1 MCNGFRVISVGVRSG
16 WGHKMGA
23 VLWGMTLLGLCGCLE
38 GLKGYDFRGGRE
50 GVVVRAAVG
59 RVRVR
64 GNTCKSVLVVVVM

>member
-1 MCNGFRVISVGVRSG
+1 
-16 WGHKMGA
+16 MGE

-50 GVVVRAAVG
+50 GVVVRAGVD

-64 GNTCKSVLVVVVM
+64 GSTCKSVLIAVVM